1 MLQPIYHKTDDRIRA
16 HVFIYMLAYHLQWH
30 MQQRLAPLFASDGK
44 GKGCKW
50 TYSSVMERLK
60 QNTFN
65 PVRMAKVKFEKLAVP
80 TERSAEDLGPAGRK
94 ALSNVAILMKS
105 KIV

>member
-1 MLQPIYHKTDDRIRA
+1 
-16 HVFIYMLAYHLQWH
+16 

-50 TYSSVMERLK
+50 TYSSVIERLK
-60 QNTFN
+60 QITFN

-80 TERSAEDLGPAGRK
+80 TEDQQKILDLLGVKP
-94 ALSNVAILMKS
+94 
-105 KIV
+105 